1 MASISRGIKYLL
13 TNRTQFLDSIVKN
26 YFSFLPDKIYL
37 SLRFRL
43 KMGKWINWKNPLTYN
58 EKLQWLKV
66 YNRRKEYSRLVDKYE
81 VKEYVRSIIGDEYV
95 IPTLG
100 VWDNAEDIDITSL
113 PDQFVLKTT
122 HSGGNTGVVICKDKS
137 NFDLEAARQKLR
149 VSLSQS
155 IYKGLREWPYK
166 DVKPRIM
173 AEVYMS
179 DNIHDTL
186 LDYKFYCF
194 DGEPKVL
201 VIATGRNENLC
212 FDYFDMN
219 FNHLPFEQGGPNS
232 QNSIAKP
239 QNMEKM
245 IELAA
250 TLSKGM
256 PHVRMDFY
264 EVNSQV
270 YFGEYTFFD
279 SSGMAKF
286 NPVEWD
292 YIFGGYIVLPK

>member
-1 MASISRGIKYLL
+1 MASILRGIKYLL
-13 TNRTQFLDSIVKN
+13 TNRRQFLDSVVKN
-26 YFSFLPDKIYL
+26 YLSFLPDKIYL

-66 YNRRKEYSRLVDKYE
+66 YNRRKEYCSLVDKYE
-81 VKEYVRSIIGDEYV
+81 VKEYVRSIIGDDYV

-137 NFDLEAARQKLR
+137 NFDLDAARQKLR
-149 VSLSQS
+149 ASLSQS
-155 IYKGLREWPYK
+155 IYNGLREWPYK

-173 AEVYMS
+173 AEAYMS

-194 DGEPKVL
+194 DGEPKVM

-232 QNSIAKP
+232 QKSIAKP

-245 IELAA
+245 VELAT

>member
-1 MASISRGIKYLL
+1 MASIGRGIKYLL
-13 TNRTQFLDSIVKN
+13 TDRPLFLDSLVKN
-26 YFSFLPDKIYL
+26 CLSFLPDKIYL

-43 KMGKWINWKNPLTYN
+43 KMGRWINWKNPLTYN

-81 VKEYVRSIIGDEYV
+81 VKEYVRSVVKEEYIV
-95 IPTLG
+95 PTLG
-100 VWDNAEDIDITSL
+100 VWDNAEEIDITDL

-122 HSGGNTGVVICKDKS
+122 HSGGNTGVVICRDKK
-137 NFDLEAARQKLR
+137 NFDLEGARQKLR
-149 VSLSQS
+149 ASLGQS
-155 IYKGLREWPYK
+155 IYKELREWPYK

-173 AEVYMS
+173 AEAYLS

-194 DGEPKVL
+194 NGEPKVL

-212 FDYFDMN
+212 FDYFDMD

-232 QNSIAKP
+232 QKSIEKP
-239 QNMEKM
+239 QSLQKM
-245 IELAA
+245 IELAGI
-250 TLSKGM
+250 LSKGI

-264 EVNSQV
+264 EVDSHV

-279 SSGMAKF
+279 SSGMAEF
-286 NPVEWD
+286 NPVDWD
-292 YIFGGYIVLPK
+292 YTFGSYIQLPK

>member
-1 MASISRGIKYLL
+1 MASISRGINYLL
-13 TNRTQFLDSIVKN
+13 TNRTKFLDSIVKN

-100 VWDNAEDIDITSL
+100 MWENAEDIDITNL

-137 NFDLEAARQKLR
+137 NFDLAAARQKLR
-149 VSLSQS
+149 LSLSHS

-173 AEVYMS
+173 AEAYMS
-179 DNIHDTL
+179 DNKHDTL

-212 FDYFDMN
+212 FDYFDMD

-232 QNSIAKP
+232 QKSIAKP

-279 SSGMAKF
+279 SSGMANF
-286 NPVEWD
+286 NPIEWD
-292 YIFGGYIVLPK
+292 YKFGSYIKLPR

>member
-1 MASISRGIKYLL
+1 MASIERGIKYLL
-13 TNRTQFLDSIVKN
+13 TNRAQFLDSIVKN

-43 KMGKWINWKNPLTYN
+43 KMGKWINWKNPFTYN

-66 YNRRKEYSRLVDKYE
+66 YNRRKEYSKLVDKYE
-81 VKEYVRSIIGDEYV
+81 VKEYVRSVVGDEYV
-95 IPTLG
+95 IPTLK
-100 VWDNAEDIDITSL
+100 VWDNADDIDITNL
-113 PDQFVLKTT
+113 PNQFVLKTT
-122 HSGGNTGVVICKDKS
+122 HSGGNTGVVICKDKGK
-137 NFDLEAARQKLR
+137 FDLEAAKQKLR
-149 VSLSQS
+149 ASLSHN
-155 IYKGLREWPYK
+155 IYKGWREWPYK
-166 DVKPRIM
+166 DVKPRII
-173 AEVYMS
+173 AETYMF
-179 DNIHDTL
+179 DNIHDSL

-194 DGEPKVL
+194 DGDPKVM

-212 FDYFDMN
+212 FDYFDMD

-232 QNSIAKP
+232 PNIIDKP

-245 IELAA
+245 IELVK
-250 TLSKGM
+250 TLSKGI
-256 PHVRMDFY
+256 PHVRMDLY
-264 EVNSQV
+264 EVNSQI

-292 YIFGGYIVLPK
+292 FKFGSYIQLPR

>member
-1 MASISRGIKYLL
+1 MASILRGIKYLL
-13 TNRTQFLDSIVKN
+13 TNRRQFLDSVVKN
-26 YFSFLPDKIYL
+26 YLSFLPDKIYL

-66 YNRRKEYSRLVDKYE
+66 YNRRKEYCSLVDKYE
-81 VKEYVRSIIGDEYV
+81 VKEYVRSIIGDDYV

-137 NFDLEAARQKLR
+137 NFDLDAARQKLR
-149 VSLSQS
+149 ASLSQS
-155 IYKGLREWPYK
+155 IYNGLREWPYK

-173 AEVYMS
+173 AEAYMS

-194 DGEPKVL
+194 DGEPKVM

-232 QNSIAKP
+232 QKSIAKP

-245 IELAA
+245 VELAT

-264 EVNSQV
+264 EVNSHV